1 MGRTTG
7 VLLVAVL
14 GIGLVAGCGS
24 GNNTSAPVT
33 ATVSV
38 PLLQRPNPKPKLFA
52 PIYLNIEG
60 PARAEL
66 ARFAAEARH
75 WDGRVTDARRASA
88 AVPAMFALRKA
99 NRELLR
105 VRWPRGAAGAVEAL
119 ISANRALDDDLDV
132 IDVTRSARLLPGGG
146 WTKQFAHDAGKA
158 AAADTIIRADLLR
171 ADKRAEKRA
180 HLLRLLASP
189 HPSPV

>member
-1 MGRTTG
+1 MSRTAG

-38 PLLQRPNPKPKLFA
+38 PLLQSPKPKLFA
-52 PIYLNIEG
+52 PIYLNIVG
-60 PARAEL
+60 PAWAEL
-66 ARFAAEARH
+66 ARFAAEASH
-75 WDGRVTDARRASA
+75 WGGRVTDARRASA

-99 NRELLR
+99 NRELLP
-105 VRWPRGAAGAVEAL
+105 VRWPRAAAGDVEAL

-132 IDVTRSARLLPGGG
+132 IDVTRTARLLPGGS
-146 WTKQFAHDAGKA
+146 WTKQFAHDAGKV
-158 AAADTIIRADLLR
+158 AAADKIIRADLLR
-171 ADKRAEKRA
+171 ADKISRA
-180 HLLRLLASP
+180 HAAASLY
-189 HPSPV
+189 